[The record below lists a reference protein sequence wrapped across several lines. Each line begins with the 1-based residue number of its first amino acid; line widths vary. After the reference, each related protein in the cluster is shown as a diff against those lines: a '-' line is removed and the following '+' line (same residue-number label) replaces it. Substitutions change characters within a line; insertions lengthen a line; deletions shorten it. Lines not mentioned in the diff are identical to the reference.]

1 MQRMLPPLKIHTWG
15 GLGSQLFAIALA
27 SDIHKKYPKRRL
39 QLVLHT
45 GGVTHR
51 QPEVKSLFPEY
62 EYHLIDDYRP
72 KLDSQNELVIQKISY
87 LRTGDRF
94 LIKNMLCALNLTA
107 TADNDLEFSKL
118 RPWVLSCRGHYSY
131 RTINPDFLIELDQRL
146 HSGSIDL
153 QLSESCAVHYRLGD
167 LLILTEKSPIPV
179 SLVVSA
185 VNKLATSIHFR
196 DLYIFSDSPEKI
208 YDLFNKVV
216 PLEVKSP
223 NVDTVAV
230 MANSIDSK
238 YFIGT
243 SSKISFWIAG
253 IRAQSR
259 KSHSSMPSINLVQ
272 FAGIVG
278 KDSQCISTYQVNN

>member
-1 MQRMLPPLKIHTWG
+1 MLPSLKIHTWG

-27 SDIHKKYPKRRL
+27 SDIQEEYPKRRI
-39 QLVLHT
+39 QIVLHT

-51 QPEVKSLFPEY
+51 QPEVKCLFPEY

-72 KLDSQNELVIQKISY
+72 KLDSQDELSVQKVSH
-87 LRTGDRF
+87 LRTGVRF
-94 LIKNMLCALNLTA
+94 LIKKMLRALSLTA

-131 RTINPDFLIELDQRL
+131 RTIKPDFLIELDQRL
-146 HSGSIDL
+146 HRGSIDL

-167 LLILTEKSPIPV
+167 LLILSEKSPIP
-179 SLVVSA
+179 SSVVTTA
-185 VNKLATSIHFR
+185 VNNLISFINFR
-196 DLYIFSDSPEKI
+196 DLCVFSDSPEKV
-208 YDLFNKVV
+208 YELFNNVV
-216 PLEVKSP
+216 PLAVKSP

-259 KSHSSMPSINLVQ
+259 KSHSLMPSKNVLQ

-278 KDSQCISTYQVNN
+278 SNFPCISTYQVNN